1 MVFQGCHE
9 GLLAMAT
16 CPELADFFL
25 SWFLRLPCSQYQPT
39 LQFMITIVPTLFKCW
54 NCWINKGLIL
64 HSVPHP
70 NATQIVHSVVSGSL
84 QPHGLQHTRFLCTS
98 LSPRVCSAS
107 CPLNRWR
114 HPTICCSFL
123 LPSIFPSIRVFSS
136 ESAVR
141 IRWAKY

>member
-1 MVFQGCHE
+1 MDKGAWQATVHGVAKSQTLLSTYDPFQLNLKIGNKSKYMHHKNIPY
-9 GLLAMAT
+9 T
-16 CPELADFFL
+16 QFFFL
-25 SWFLRLPCSQYQPT
+25 SWFLRLPCFQYQPT
-39 LQFMITIVPTLFKCW
+39 LQFIITIVPTLFKCW

-107 CPLNRWR
+107 CPLNR
-114 HPTICCSFL
+114 
-123 LPSIFPSIRVFSS
+123 
-136 ESAVR
+136 
-141 IRWAKY
+141 